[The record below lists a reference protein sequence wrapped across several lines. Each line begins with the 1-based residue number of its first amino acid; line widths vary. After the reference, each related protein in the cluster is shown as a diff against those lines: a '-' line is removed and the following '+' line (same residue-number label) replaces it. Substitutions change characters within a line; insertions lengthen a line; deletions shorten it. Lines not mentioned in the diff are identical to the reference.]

1 MMLSNWSDNWTDY
14 EHYDYSMYDEIP
26 SIPLDELLAPL
37 LVYSVTYCTGLLG
50 NILILVA
57 VTGQKQVSP
66 ELINNIICYSLY
78 IYYYAIY
85 AIYDNY
91 YA

>member
-1 MMLSNWSDNWTDY
+1 MSDYSEMMPSNWSDNWTDY
-14 EHYDYSMYDEIP
+14 EHYDYEIMYDEIP

-66 ELINNIICYSLY
+66 AMINNLLFVIAYTLCYM
-78 IYYYAIY
+78 
-85 AIYDNY
+85 
-91 YA
+91 